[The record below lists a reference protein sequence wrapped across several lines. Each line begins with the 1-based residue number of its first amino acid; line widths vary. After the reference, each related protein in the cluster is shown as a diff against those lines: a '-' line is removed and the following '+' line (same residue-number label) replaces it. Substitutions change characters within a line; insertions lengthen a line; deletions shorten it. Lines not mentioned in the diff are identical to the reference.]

1 MQIDADHLRDALN
14 EDREFRIHAR
24 YWSAQFRVVTDT
36 QTLLVKLIEGN
47 VVAVDPGATP
57 FDGWDFQLAGTNKQ
71 WAALLAPVPP
81 PFFQDYYCAMLYH
94 GFRIEGDMKMIM
106 AYYPAVRRT
115 REVLRQVVVVG
126 SQSVA
131 A

>member
-14 EDREFRIHAR
+14 GDREFRIHAR
-24 YWSAQFRVVTDT
+24 YWNAQFRIVTDT

-47 VVAVDPGATP
+47 VVAIDPGATP